1 MSTGRRFHFGPREQG
16 MLHSVLTLP
25 LPAVFGPRSIADWLG
40 ERARAASDNGL
51 SLVVRSGTRL
61 EPAGIVLLASEI
73 SRRTEEGLA
82 TALEFE
88 AGAELALS
96 ELADLRFFQ
105 ELGLPEPRSPS
116 VPERC
121 VPLRRI
127 GDLPT
132 ARLLADRTRDLLERE
147 QPDLA
152 PSPVRAAQF
161 VFEELGANIVQ
172 HSGRTSTGFG
182 LARAD
187 RERGRLQVAF
197 ADAGIGYWRSL
208 TSNPEFATRIDGHA
222 AAIRLALQRN
232 VTRGGRGNMGLGLHL
247 FAELAERLRGE
258 AWIAS
263 GDALLERSFAAQA
276 GPVERSRPIAGWNGA
291 WICLDVPLS
300 ET

>member
-1 MSTGRRFHFGPREQG
+1 MDTGKRFHFGPWTQG
-16 MLHSVLTLP
+16 MLPSVRTLP
-25 LPAVFGPRSIADWLG
+25 LPSVFGPRSIGGWLA
-40 ERARAASDNGL
+40 ERAQTVSENGL
-51 SLVVRSGTRL
+51 VLLVRSGTRL

-73 SRRTEEGLA
+73 ARRTEEGRA

-88 AGAELALS
+88 PGSETALG

-105 ELGLPEPRSPS
+105 ELGLPEPRSPA

-208 TSNPEFATRIDGHA
+208 ASNPEFEARIEGHA
-222 AAIRLALQRN
+222 QAIRLALHRN

-258 AWIAS
+258 AWVAS
-263 GDALLERSFAAQA
+263 GDALLERSFADPTGA
-276 GPVERSRPIAGWNGA
+276 VERRLQIAGWNGA

-300 ET
+300 VS

>member
-1 MSTGRRFHFGPREQG
+1 
-16 MLHSVLTLP
+16 MLQPVRALP
-25 LPAVFGPRSIADWLG
+25 LPAVFGPRSVAAWLA
-40 ERARAASDNGL
+40 ERAQSATEDGL
-51 SLVVRSGTRL
+51 VLLVRSGTRL
-61 EPAGIVLLASEI
+61 EAAGIVLLASEI
-73 SRRTEEGLA
+73 ARRTEAGLS

-88 AGAELALS
+88 PGSEASLG

-105 ELGLPEPRSPS
+105 ELGLPEPQPPAE
-116 VPERC
+116 PERC

-127 GDLPT
+127 ADLGT
-132 ARLLADRTRDLLERE
+132 ARQLADRTRDLLERE

-208 TSNPEFATRIDGHA
+208 ASNPEFEARIESHA
-222 AAIRLALQRN
+222 AAIRLALHRN

-247 FAELAERLRGE
+247 FAELAQRLRGD

-263 GDALLERSFAAQA
+263 GDALIERSFADPA
-276 GPVERSRPIAGWNGA
+276 GPAERSVVIADWQGA

-300 ET
+300 ES

>member
-1 MSTGRRFHFGPREQG
+1 
-16 MLHSVLTLP
+16 MLHPVRTLP
-25 LPAVFGPRSIADWLG
+25 LPSVFGPRSIAGWLA
-40 ERARAASDNGL
+40 ERAQTVAADGLVLLVRA
-51 SLVVRSGTRL
+51 GTRL
-61 EPAGIVLLASEI
+61 EPAGIVLLAAEI
-73 SRRTEEGLA
+73 ARRTEEQRS
-82 TALEFE
+82 TSLEFE
-88 AGAELALS
+88 PGSEGALR

-105 ELGLPEPRSPS
+105 ELGLPEPQSPA

-127 GDLPT
+127 ADLGT
-132 ARLLADRTRDLLERE
+132 ARKLADRTRDLLERE

-208 TSNPEFATRIDGHA
+208 VSNPEFEARIESHA
-222 AAIRLALQRN
+222 AAIRLAQHSR

-247 FAELAERLRGE
+247 FAELAQRLRGDT
-258 AWIAS
+258 WIAS
-263 GDALLERSFAAQA
+263 GDALVERSFAAPG
-276 GPVERSRPIAGWNGA
+276 GPIERSLPIAEWSGA
-291 WICLDVPLS
+291 WICLEVPLEPS
-300 ET
+300 

>member
-1 MSTGRRFHFGPREQG
+1 MDTGKRFQFGPRPEG
-16 MLHSVLTLP
+16 MLPVVRTLP
-25 LPAVFGPRSIADWLG
+25 LPPVFGPRSIADWLG
-40 ERARAASDNGL
+40 ERAPAASANGL
-51 SLVVRSGTRL
+51 VLLVRAGTRL

-73 SRRTEEGLA
+73 ARRSEEGRA

-88 AGAELALS
+88 PGSEAALS

-105 ELGLPEPRSPS
+105 ELGLPEPKSPA

-127 GDLPT
+127 GDLAT

-208 TSNPEFATRIDGHA
+208 ASNPEFKARIESHA
-222 AAIRLALQRN
+222 SAIRLALHRN

-258 AWIAS
+258 AWVAS
-263 GDALLERSFAAQA
+263 GDALLERSFADPA
-276 GPVERSRPIAGWNGA
+276 GPLERNSAIAGWSGA

-300 ET
+300 ES

>member
-1 MSTGRRFHFGPREQG
+1 MPARKRFRFFALDEV
-16 MLHSVLTLP
+16 MLRGVHTLP
-25 LPAVFGPRSIADWLG
+25 LPLVFDPRAVAGWLA
-40 ERARAASDNGL
+40 ERECVPTEAE
-51 SLVVRSGTRL
+51 LVLLVRSGTRI

-73 SRRTEEGLA
+73 SRRTEERRA

-88 AGAELALS
+88 SGTES
-96 ELADLRFFQ
+96 VVRDLADLSFFE
-105 ELGLPEPRSPS
+105 ELGLPDPRPGRA
-116 VPERC
+116 PERS

-127 GDLPT
+127 TDLAT
-132 ARLLADRTRDLLERE
+132 ARHLADRTRDLLENE

-172 HSGRTSTGFG
+172 HSGRPSTGFG
-182 LARAD
+182 LARAVAD
-187 RERGRLQVAF
+187 RGQLQVAF

-208 TSNPEFATRIDGHA
+208 ASNPEFETRIGGHA
-222 AAIRLALQRN
+222 EAIRLALQRR

-263 GDALLERSFAAQA
+263 GDALLERSYRDASA
-276 GPVERSRPIAGWNGA
+276 PVERSLPVETWNGA
-291 WICLDVPLS
+291 WICLEVPLS
-300 ET
+300 AA

>member
-1 MSTGRRFHFGPREQG
+1 
-16 MLHSVLTLP
+16 MLPPVHTLP
-25 LPAVFGPRSIADWLG
+25 LPAIFGPRSVAGWIAELAPASAEAG
-40 ERARAASDNGL
+40 LVLLVRA
-51 SLVVRSGTRL
+51 GTRL
-61 EPAGIVLLASEI
+61 EPAGIVLLAAEI
-73 SRRTEEGLA
+73 ARRAEEGRS

-88 AGAELALS
+88 PGSQAALH

-105 ELGLPEPRSPS
+105 ELGLPEPESPA

-127 GDLPT
+127 LDLRT

-187 RERGRLQVAF
+187 GERGRLQVAF

-208 TSNPEFATRIDGHA
+208 ASNPEFEARIESHA
-222 AAIRLALQRN
+222 AAIRLALHRR

-258 AWIAS
+258 ASIAS
-263 GDALLERSFAAQA
+263 GDTLLERSFADPA
-276 GPVERSRPIAGWNGA
+276 GSVERIVPIAGWTGA
-291 WICLDVPLS
+291 WICLEVPLAES
-300 ET
+300 